1 MIDRATVERIKD
13 AANIVDVVSEFVTL
27 RRSGANYKGLC
38 PFHDEKT
45 PSFIV
50 SPARG
55 TCHCFGCGKGGNPIS
70 FIMEHEQMTYVE
82 ALRWLAKK
90 YHIEIHERE
99 LSEEEKREQSDRESM
114 FIVNEWAMGY
124 FRTSCTTTLTASP
137 SACSISA
144 AEASETTSSRSS
156 SSVTTCRTHGLL
168 PRKR

>member
-55 TCHCFGCGKGGNPIS
+55 TCHCFGCGKGGT
-70 FIMEHEQMTYVE
+70 EGE
-82 ALRWLAKK
+82 
-90 YHIEIHERE
+90 
-99 LSEEEKREQSDRESM
+99 
-114 FIVNEWAMGY
+114 
-124 FRTSCTTTLTASP
+124 
-137 SACSISA
+137 
-144 AEASETTSSRSS
+144 
-156 SSVTTCRTHGLL
+156 
-168 PRKR
+168 